1 MMNLSPAFKSVLRV
15 RAAILAAILLAAG
28 ILADAAILD
37 EAGTPRLLGTGIALA
52 IGALVVLILP
62 ARRYRSWAY
71 KVAPGELHIGQGL
84 VFRTR
89 TVVPFGRVQ
98 HIDLA
103 HGPVERRFGVA
114 RLTLHTAGTKSGAV
128 TLPGLAQA
136 DAERLRDDIR
146 VKIQQ
151 DLV

>member
-1 MMNLSPAFKSVLRV
+1 MNDLSPAFKSVLRV
-15 RAAILAAILLAAG
+15 RAAILAAILLVPA
-28 ILADAAILD
+28 LILD
-37 EAGTPRLLGTGIALA
+37 SADLSDGALPPFLISAAALA
-52 IGALVVLILP
+52 LGALLIAVMP
-62 ARRYRSWAY
+62 ARHYRSWAY
-71 KVAPGELHIGQGL
+71 EVAPDELHVSHGL
-84 VFRTR
+84 WFRSR

-146 VKIQQ
+146 AKIQQ